1 MRRTGAI
8 ILAIVLAMFATALRL
23 PAASCILSDAPSHEA
38 CKPKCCANKTCCA
51 VSKKS
56 TGPISPP
63 LVKSSDAGQQL
74 LIGFV
79 PVSLIDSIAETA
91 FAQPACAAILVR
103 AHSPPPLAATCIR
116 LI

>member
-1 MRRTGAI
+1 MRRAAPI
-8 ILAIVLAMFATALRL
+8 FLAVVLALLVRPLQL
-23 PAASCILSDAPSHEA
+23 PASCILSNAPSYEA

-51 VSKKS
+51 VSKKH

-63 LVKSSDAGQQL
+63 LLKSSDASQQL

-79 PVSLIDSIAETA
+79 PISTIDSVADTA
-91 FAQPACAAILVR
+91 FAQTASIHILVR
-103 AHSPPPLAATCIR
+103 AHSLPPLAASCIR